1 MAKREDEIVD
11 SLAGDEGGAVGHWPG
26 VSFRNGAGEEIRW
39 DQPRVTLYLLSLS
52 ARRFYLRLH
61 PSNRLTML
69 VIVGICELFFPL
81 PSLDFLFL
89 FPLPLYIHR
98 KIN

>member
-39 DQPRVTLYLLSLS
+39 DPVKGNIVS
-52 ARRFYLRLH
+52 AVLISGEILFKA
-61 PSNRLTML
+61 PSQ
-69 VIVGICELFFPL
+69 
-81 PSLDFLFL
+81 
-89 FPLPLYIHR
+89 
-98 KIN
+98 